1 MSALA
6 YVGSSTNSA
15 SANFG
20 GLGSTHEHAIFLVVI
35 DGSPVDFRQDK
46 YQVKSPFIHVENG
59 VGTTLHKHALRV
71 PVGEFFKSLGM
82 QVEEGCFVSDDGSS
96 YCTGEGKRLR
106 FFVGETEIQTPSAI
120 NGYVLSD
127 GDSFLLYYGEDNED
141 AIQAALESVNR
152 LTVST

>member
-96 YCTGEGKRLR
+96 YCNGEGKRLR
-106 FFVGETEIQTPSAI
+106 FFVGETELPTPSAI
-120 NGYVLSD
+120 NGYVPND
-127 GDSFLLYYGEDNED
+127 GDRFLLYYGEDTEE
-141 AIQAALESVNR
+141 AVQAALQSVKR